1 MVTIDSFFAQ
11 LETLLYCTIVPEDA
25 ADESMFMSM
34 EWDSETYWFKIGLP
48 DDWFEPTED
57 EISGFFL
64 HEDEDETED
73 FKPEAHPYTHPIR
86 ALGTSCRVKEKK

>member
-1 MVTIDSFFAQ
+1 MVTIDTFFTQ

-48 DDWFEPTED
+48 DDWFESNEHD
-57 EISGFFL
+57 
-64 HEDEDETED
+64 DEDETEE

-86 ALGTSCRVKEKK
+86 DIGTSGRVKEKK